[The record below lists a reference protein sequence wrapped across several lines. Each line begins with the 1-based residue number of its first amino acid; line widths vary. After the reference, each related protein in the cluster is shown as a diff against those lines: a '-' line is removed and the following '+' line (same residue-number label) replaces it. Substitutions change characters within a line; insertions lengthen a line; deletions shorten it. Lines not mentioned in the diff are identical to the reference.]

1 LFIRAKSDKFNL
13 FYIIEIMLRKIIVTI
28 TVICFVYLC
37 IEFNTYMM
45 KKEVKN
51 KVSNKSRFI
60 GHSLDVKFIP
70 RADNEKPL
78 ILSMDDPSVKWFFD
92 LKK

>member
-1 LFIRAKSDKFNL
+1 
-13 FYIIEIMLRKIIVTI
+13 
-28 TVICFVYLC
+28 
-37 IEFNTYMM
+37 MM